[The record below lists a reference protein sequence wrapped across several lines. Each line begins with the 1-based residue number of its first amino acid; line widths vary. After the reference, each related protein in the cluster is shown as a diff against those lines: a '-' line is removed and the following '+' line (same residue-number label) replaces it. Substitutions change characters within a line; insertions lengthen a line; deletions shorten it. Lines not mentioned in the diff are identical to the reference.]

1 MAPGYPHPGTQRMF
15 THPDRVMV
23 TLSAFKRVIVSG
35 GREVPVELDAW
46 QVLWLDAQEHQGRNV
61 RDS

>member
-1 MAPGYPHPGTQRMF
+1 MF

-23 TLSAFKRVIVSG
+23 MLSAFKRVIVSG

>member
-1 MAPGYPHPGTQRMF
+1 MF

-23 TLSAFKRVIVSG
+23 TLSAFERVIVSG